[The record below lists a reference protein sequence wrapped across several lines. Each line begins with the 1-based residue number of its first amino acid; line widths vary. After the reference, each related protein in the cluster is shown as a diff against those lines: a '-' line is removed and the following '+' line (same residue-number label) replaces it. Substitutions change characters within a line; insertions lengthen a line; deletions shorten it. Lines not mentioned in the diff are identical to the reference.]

1 MLFYIN
7 EKSFICK
14 AKLHILV
21 NEKSI
26 VEMFLKSVI
35 ESVRISAVVSVFKE
49 DSTKL
54 SIIMSSRL
62 NYQTWQ
68 WSCEFTLKITL
79 PRWAKKSGSDI

>member
-14 AKLHILV
+14 ANLHILV

-35 ESVRISAVVSVFKE
+35 ESVRISTVVMVFSKKTLQNCQ
-49 DSTKL
+49 SSWVHVLITKHGNGHVNL
-54 SIIMSSRL
+54 L
-62 NYQTWQ
+62 
-68 WSCEFTLKITL
+68 
-79 PRWAKKSGSDI
+79 

>member
-1 MLFYIN
+1 MLFFIN

-35 ESVRISAVVSVFKE
+35 ESVRISTVVMVFSKK
-49 DSTKL
+49 TL
-54 SIIMSSRL
+54 QNCQSS
-62 NYQTWQ
+62 
-68 WSCEFTLKITL
+68 
-79 PRWAKKSGSDI
+79 

>member
-26 VEMFLKSVI
+26 VEMFLKSVF
-35 ESVRISAVVSVFKE
+35 ESVRISTVVMVFSKKTLQNCQ
-49 DSTKL
+49 SSWVHVLITKHGNGHVNL
-54 SIIMSSRL
+54 L
-62 NYQTWQ
+62 
-68 WSCEFTLKITL
+68 
-79 PRWAKKSGSDI
+79 

>member
-7 EKSFICK
+7 EKSFIYK

-35 ESVRISAVVSVFKE
+35 ESVRISTVVIVFSKKTLQNCQ
-49 DSTKL
+49 SSWVHVLITKHGNGHVNL
-54 SIIMSSRL
+54 L
-62 NYQTWQ
+62 
-68 WSCEFTLKITL
+68 
-79 PRWAKKSGSDI
+79 

>member
-35 ESVRISAVVSVFKE
+35 ESVRISTVVMVFSKKTLQNCQ
-49 DSTKL
+49 SSWVHVLITKHGNGHVNL
-54 SIIMSSRL
+54 L
-62 NYQTWQ
+62 
-68 WSCEFTLKITL
+68 
-79 PRWAKKSGSDI
+79 

>member
-35 ESVRISAVVSVFKE
+35 ESVRISTVVMVFSKK
-49 DSTKL
+49 TL
-54 SIIMSSRL
+54 QNCQSS
-62 NYQTWQ
+62 
-68 WSCEFTLKITL
+68 
-79 PRWAKKSGSDI
+79 

>member
-35 ESVRISAVVSVFKE
+35 ESVRISTVVIVFSKKTLQNCQ
-49 DSTKL
+49 SSLVHVLITKHGNGHVNL
-54 SIIMSSRL
+54 L
-62 NYQTWQ
+62 
-68 WSCEFTLKITL
+68 
-79 PRWAKKSGSDI
+79 

>member
-26 VEMFLKSVI
+26 VEMFFKSVI
-35 ESVRISAVVSVFKE
+35 ESVRISTVVMVFSKKTLQNCQ
-49 DSTKL
+49 SSWVHVLITKHGNGHVNL
-54 SIIMSSRL
+54 L
-62 NYQTWQ
+62 
-68 WSCEFTLKITL
+68 
-79 PRWAKKSGSDI
+79 

>member
-1 MLFYIN
+1 MLFFIN

-35 ESVRISAVVSVFKE
+35 ESVRISTVVIVFSKKTLQNCQ
-49 DSTKL
+49 SSWVHVLITKHSNGHVNL
-54 SIIMSSRL
+54 L
-62 NYQTWQ
+62 
-68 WSCEFTLKITL
+68 
-79 PRWAKKSGSDI
+79 